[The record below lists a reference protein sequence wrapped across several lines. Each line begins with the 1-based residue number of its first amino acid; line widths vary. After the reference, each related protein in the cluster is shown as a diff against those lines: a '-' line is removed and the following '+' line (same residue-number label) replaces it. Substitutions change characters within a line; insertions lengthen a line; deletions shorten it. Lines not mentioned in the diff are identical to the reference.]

1 MSAIQTTDHRVAS
14 GENGLKVLVRNK
26 RRAGAA
32 DGRSVLFIHGAT
44 YPSTVMFD
52 YPVNGVSWMDW
63 MAGRGHDCWCVDL
76 PGYGG
81 SERPAEME
89 GPAEASAPIVRT
101 AMAERV
107 VGRVIDFIRAERGI
121 DRLSLVGYSWGSAIG
136 GGVAAT
142 MSEKIDRLVLAGALW
157 CRVGTAGIAVD
168 GKLGAYRRVTADQ
181 IVSRWTLNLD
191 EAQKAAI
198 APPERFRAWAEAA
211 VATDPRSGE
220 SDLPS
225 LRAPAGVVQDVA
237 DHWLRNDPTYE
248 PGRITVPTL
257 VVVGEWDQE
266 TTPEQGREVFTRL
279 TAVPEK
285 RYTVIGRGTHS
296 LLLEEHRHALYQT
309 VDGFLGT

>member
-1 MSAIQTTDHRVAS
+1 MDAIETTDYRVAS
-14 GENGLKVLVRNK
+14 GENGLEALVRNK
-26 RRAGAA
+26 RRAGAS
-32 DGRSVLFIHGAT
+32 GGPNVLFIHGAT

-52 YPVNGVSWMDW
+52 YPVSGASWMDW
-63 MAGRGHDCWCVDL
+63 LAARGHDCWCVDL

-81 SERPAEME
+81 SARPAEME
-89 GPAEASAPIVRT
+89 MSADANQPIVRT

-107 VGRVIDFIRAERGI
+107 VGRVIDFIRAERRVE
-121 DRLSLVGYSWGSAIG
+121 RLSLVGYSWGSAIA
-136 GGVAAT
+136 GGVASR

-157 CRVGTAGIAVD
+157 CRVGTAGIAVE
-168 GKLGAYRRVTADQ
+168 GPLGAYRRVTADQ
-181 IVSRWTLNLD
+181 IVRRWTLNLD

-220 SDLPS
+220 SEPPS

-237 DHWLRNDPTYE
+237 DHWLQNDPTYD

-266 TTPEQGREVFTRL
+266 TTPEQGREVFARL

-296 LLLEEHRHALYQT
+296 LLLEEHRHALYHT
-309 VDGFLGT
+309 VADFLGS